1 MNQPTVSINSPS
13 RHYLPFWL
21 LAGFSILF
29 VLPSARLW
37 LQRPLQLIEF
47 EFEYFLGLFADYDAD
62 TQLAVIAADRLIHFT
77 GFLFIGMLYALCV
90 ESVRRHGHLYSWRFL
105 ILFSILL
112 WAAFTLAMPW
122 VSPDV
127 FFYIGMGWLDSH
139 YGLSPYLHSMSAVP
153 GLSTEEMFQNVYPG
167 FLYGPTS
174 YGPLF
179 QWVAKWLAT
188 LSGGNEILALALH
201 KALYLAVHVA
211 SCFLLIRLV
220 PSASAKWAFIFFAC
234 NPLILFSILA
244 CAHNDHL
251 MTFFV
256 LAAFAL
262 RQTRRYFLCGVALGA
277 AFSIKYIPILLLPL
291 FFLDLI
297 LGKSTLF
304 PLSRRIGQG
313 LTLSGGFLLAVLALY
328 GLYPEGAL
336 QFLRVVGY
344 DHWLQ
349 DAGGGGGGGIG
360 VYRNSIYH
368 LLLTL
373 RYADMKLVFLSAYT
387 LLLAWLIMGVRS
399 NNPFP
404 LAGASLACYL
414 LYFLLLNQTNQEWYL
429 TWIMPI
435 LPLIGTQ
442 EARRFGY
449 QLSAIFLPIII
460 FTVKDPPI
468 VVLVANVM
476 GYMVILYF
484 SIILLLRSI
493 STRRSATAPM

>member
-1 MNQPTVSINSPS
+1 
-13 RHYLPFWL
+13 
-21 LAGFSILF
+21 
-29 VLPSARLW
+29 
-37 LQRPLQLIEF
+37 
-47 EFEYFLGLFADYDAD
+47 
-62 TQLAVIAADRLIHFT
+62 
-77 GFLFIGMLYALCV
+77 
-90 ESVRRHGHLYSWRFL
+90 
-105 ILFSILL
+105 
-112 WAAFTLAMPW
+112 
-122 VSPDV
+122 
-127 FFYIGMGWLDSH
+127 
-139 YGLSPYLHSMSAVP
+139 
-153 GLSTEEMFQNVYPG
+153 
-167 FLYGPTS
+167 
-174 YGPLF
+174 
-179 QWVAKWLAT
+179 
-188 LSGGNEILALALH
+188 
-201 KALYLAVHVA
+201 
-211 SCFLLIRLV
+211 
-220 PSASAKWAFIFFAC
+220 
-234 NPLILFSILA
+234 
-244 CAHNDHL
+244 
-251 MTFFV
+251 
-256 LAAFAL
+256 
-262 RQTRRYFLCGVALGA
+262 
-277 AFSIKYIPILLLPL
+277 
-291 FFLDLI
+291 
-297 LGKSTLF
+297 LF